1 MYSYEINDKKER
13 EAFSKKWNEQYLS
26 AEQVK
31 KENEKLVRHANS
43 MDVTQYVGMIEATF
57 NIMELLLYGF
67 LILIVGISVTNIF
80 STIAINII
88 LRSKEFAILES
99 TGMTN
104 KQIKKMIRTENTIA
118 SLKGIIFGSIVS
130 FTILWFVYKQVMGE
144 NMDVSKFMENI
155 NVWAFLLASMLIYGI
170 TWLSSIY
177 AVRKINKEDIVKV
190 INNENI

>member
-1 MYSYEINDKKER
+1 
-13 EAFSKKWNEQYLS
+13 
-26 AEQVK
+26 
-31 KENEKLVRHANS
+31 

-57 NIMELLLYGF
+57 NIIELLLYGF

-144 NMDVSKFMENI
+144 NMDVYKFMENI

>member
-1 MYSYEINDKKER
+1 
-13 EAFSKKWNEQYLS
+13 
-26 AEQVK
+26 
-31 KENEKLVRHANS
+31 
-43 MDVTQYVGMIEATF
+43 
-57 NIMELLLYGF
+57 
-67 LILIVGISVTNIF
+67 
-80 STIAINII
+80 
-88 LRSKEFAILES
+88 
-99 TGMTN
+99 MTN

-144 NMDVSKFMENI
+144 NMDVYKFMENI